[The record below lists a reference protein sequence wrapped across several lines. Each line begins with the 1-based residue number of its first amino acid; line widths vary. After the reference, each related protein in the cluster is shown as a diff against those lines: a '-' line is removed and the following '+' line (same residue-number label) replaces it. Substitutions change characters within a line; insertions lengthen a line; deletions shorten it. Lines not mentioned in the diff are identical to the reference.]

1 MKNKTILI
9 LVFLAIFLLGLNT
22 KSYAGYQS
30 WNSINYDV
38 TLNSDSSMDV
48 IETWDVNVEY
58 TNTLLKNFELDN
70 SKYSNITNVKV
81 FEVVNN
87 EPIPL
92 QQIYEEQWHVDAG
105 CYYALPVSNNPSKFE
120 IAWHVGLDNSRDT
133 KIYKLYYTIE
143 DATRIYNDCTEFYWQ
158 FLGKNNSMSGNN
170 ITGTIKL
177 PKEVS
182 DIEKLRVW
190 AHGPLSGE
198 INRESEDTIS
208 FKIPKIPI
216 NTMLEVR
223 VVTEENIY
231 ENSTN
236 FINEKK
242 LSSILKEEKKWANSA
257 NFERNKPQIY
267 YAILIVIAIIVSIY
281 MLIKIIRNI
290 KLRNLFVEK
299 HEMNVEPIEYFR
311 EIPNEKVS
319 TPARAIYLYSFKSNI
334 ILSRPSPKPTA
345 GVELPPSI
353 STSLSYL
360 PPPPAATKIRLL
372 SSFPFNLT
380 SLAPPPFP

>member
-120 IAWHVGLDNSRDT
+120 IAW
-133 KIYKLYYTIE
+133 
-143 DATRIYNDCTEFYWQ
+143 
-158 FLGKNNSMSGNN
+158 M
-170 ITGTIKL
+170 
-177 PKEVS
+177 
-182 DIEKLRVW
+182 
-190 AHGPLSGE
+190 
-198 INRESEDTIS
+198 
-208 FKIPKIPI
+208 
-216 NTMLEVR
+216 
-223 VVTEENIY
+223 
-231 ENSTN
+231 
-236 FINEKK
+236 
-242 LSSILKEEKKWANSA
+242 
-257 NFERNKPQIY
+257 
-267 YAILIVIAIIVSIY
+267 
-281 MLIKIIRNI
+281 
-290 KLRNLFVEK
+290 
-299 HEMNVEPIEYFR
+299 
-311 EIPNEKVS
+311 
-319 TPARAIYLYSFKSNI
+319 
-334 ILSRPSPKPTA
+334 
-345 GVELPPSI
+345 
-353 STSLSYL
+353 
-360 PPPPAATKIRLL
+360 
-372 SSFPFNLT
+372 
-380 SLAPPPFP
+380 